1 MTQVRGLC
9 HDGYADCSSFDN
21 AMRNILV
28 ILSVFILGAA
38 WAADQGP
45 LVGPGVVGEKD
56 EKGHVKGADTGAGP
70 HRNFNQMQLERRV
83 DRPEQAIA
91 KEKKE
96 KEEKARREAQAE
108 RSGSDP
114 KR

>member
-1 MTQVRGLC
+1 
-9 HDGYADCSSFDN
+9 
-21 AMRNILV
+21 MRNILA
-28 ILSVFILGAA
+28 ILLLSALGAA

-70 HRNFNQMQLERRV
+70 HLRFNQMQLERRT
-83 DRPEQAIA
+83 DRPEEAMA
-91 KEKKE
+91 REKKQ
-96 KEEKARREAQAE
+96 KEEKARREAGEQKP
-108 RSGSDP
+108 GSDP